1 MAPTTELGDSVSA
14 LVSIYQQRRWT
25 LHHAEPSPVLQLLK
39 KNVILNMNTQPNPTL
54 RIAIIGGGAAG
65 YFAAIEAKRTPS
77 LAASTCKPHGAWAM
91 LWGKIL

>member
-1 MAPTTELGDSVSA
+1 
-14 LVSIYQQRRWT
+14 
-25 LHHAEPSPVLQLLK
+25 
-39 KNVILNMNTQPNPTL
+39 MNTQPNPTL

-77 LAASTCKPHGAWAM
+77 LAASTCKPHGAWAI